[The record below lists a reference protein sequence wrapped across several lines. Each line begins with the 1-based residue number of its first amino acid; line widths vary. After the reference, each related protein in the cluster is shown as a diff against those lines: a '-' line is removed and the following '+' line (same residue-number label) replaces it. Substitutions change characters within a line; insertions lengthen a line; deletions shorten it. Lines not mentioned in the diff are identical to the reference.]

1 MVGSDVILGWYKGPI
16 FEIPKWWQIDKQTNR
31 QTDFPLVD
39 SVGGVKWK
47 YLLRKVDWR
56 CWVQVWIIS
65 GLLNRHQ
72 FIKNTTLFI
81 WTRLKQIHHMAV
93 FQVSF
98 EDCQKLEMVVF
109 ILPCVCN
116 LSWPGSA
123 YPEPDS
129 EESLETY
136 TKPGACGEASKNCI
150 TLPCPD
156 QLTTH
161 RYFLNFFSPKDSLS
175 LNQEN
180 RLSG

>member
-1 MVGSDVILGWYKGPI
+1 MILGWYKGPLL
-16 FEIPKWWQIDKQTNR
+16 EIPKWWQIDKQTNR

-39 SVGGVKWK
+39 SVGGVEWK

-123 YPEPDS
+123 FG
-129 EESLETY
+129 L
-136 TKPGACGEASKNCI
+136 
-150 TLPCPD
+150 
-156 QLTTH
+156 
-161 RYFLNFFSPKDSLS
+161 LS
-175 LNQEN
+175 LTAKSPLKLMQSQEHAAKLP
-180 RLSG
+180 RTVLPSPVLISWQHRDIF

>member
-1 MVGSDVILGWYKGPI
+1 
-16 FEIPKWWQIDKQTNR
+16 
-31 QTDFPLVD
+31 
-39 SVGGVKWK
+39 
-47 YLLRKVDWR
+47 
-56 CWVQVWIIS
+56 
-65 GLLNRHQ
+65 
-72 FIKNTTLFI
+72 
-81 WTRLKQIHHMAV
+81 MAV

-98 EDCQKLEMVVF
+98 ENCQKLEMVVF

-129 EESLETY
+129 KESLETY

-180 RLSG
+180 RLSGSDTNQSEISMLTLFAQSPQINCGLPEMEIASPLLLFGAKCLSFFLKCI

>member
-1 MVGSDVILGWYKGPI
+1 
-16 FEIPKWWQIDKQTNR
+16 
-31 QTDFPLVD
+31 
-39 SVGGVKWK
+39 
-47 YLLRKVDWR
+47 
-56 CWVQVWIIS
+56 
-65 GLLNRHQ
+65 
-72 FIKNTTLFI
+72 
-81 WTRLKQIHHMAV
+81 MAV

-150 TLPCPD
+150 TLPCPN
-156 QLTTH
+156 QLTAH
-161 RYFLNFFSPKDSLS
+161 RYFLFNSERFIEFKPREQIEWLDTNQSEISMLTLFAQSPQINCGLSEMEIASSLLIVLAGNVFPS
-175 LNQEN
+175 F
-180 RLSG
+180 

>member
-1 MVGSDVILGWYKGPI
+1 
-16 FEIPKWWQIDKQTNR
+16 
-31 QTDFPLVD
+31 
-39 SVGGVKWK
+39 
-47 YLLRKVDWR
+47 
-56 CWVQVWIIS
+56 
-65 GLLNRHQ
+65 
-72 FIKNTTLFI
+72 
-81 WTRLKQIHHMAV
+81 MAV

-98 EDCQKLEMVVF
+98 ENCQKLEMVVF

-129 EESLETY
+129 KESLETY
-136 TKPGACGEASKNCI
+136 TKPGACGEASKNFI
-150 TLPCPD
+150 TFPRPD
-156 QLTTH
+156 QLTTQ